1 MTNTNK
7 GLIIAAI
14 LLILLAK
21 PKKGKAENIVNRMT
35 DYSKYRWYKNIRTL
49 NFLNKLHPK
58 FRVLVA
64 LFFSEIE
71 DKLNLTVYPTSG
83 YRTFAEQAV
92 LYKQNKQNAKPG
104 YSDHNFGFAIDIN
117 IMDKNNKTI
126 LRKANTS
133 KQWRDS
139 GVVAIAENLNFLW
152 GGDGNFGTYH
162 DPIHFYIKPNKKTI
176 TDLRNLVNNG
186 KVDSNGY
193 VLV

>member
-14 LLILLAK
+14 IIILITK

-58 FRVLVA
+58 FRIPVA

-71 DKLNLTVYPTSG
+71 NKLNLTVYPTSG

-92 LYKQNKQNAKPG
+92 LYKQNDKNAKAG
-104 YSDHNFGFAIDIN
+104 YSDHNFGFAMDIN
-117 IMDKNNKTI
+117 IMDKNNKII
-126 LRKANTS
+126 LRKKDTVKKWKDNGVIGIS
-133 KQWRDS
+133 K
-139 GVVAIAENLNFLW
+139 NLGFKW
-152 GGDGNFGTYH
+152 GGDFVNYH
-162 DPIHFYIKPNKKTI
+162 DPVHFYIRPNGKTI
-176 TDLRNLVNNG
+176 IELRELVNNG
-186 KVDSNGY
+186 KVDVNGY

>member
-1 MTNTNK
+1 MTTTNK

-14 LLILLAK
+14 IIILLVK
-21 PKKGKAENIVNRMT
+21 PKKVNAKNIMFKIS
-35 DYSKYRWYKNIRTL
+35 DYSNYRWYKNIKNF

-58 FRVLVA
+58 FRVPVA
-64 LFFSEIE
+64 IFLSDIE
-71 DKLNLTVYPTSG
+71 NKLGLTVYITSG
-83 YRTFAEQAV
+83 YRTFAEQQV

-104 YSDHNFGFAIDIN
+104 YSDHNFGFAMDIN
-117 IMDKNNKTI
+117 IMDKNNKII

-186 KVDSNGY
+186 QVDKNGY

>member
-14 LLILLAK
+14 IIILLTK

-58 FRVLVA
+58 FRVPVA

-92 LYKQNKQNAKPG
+92 LYKDNNKNAKAG
-104 YSDHNFGFAIDIN
+104 YSDHNFGFAMDIN
-117 IMDKNNKTI
+117 IMDKNNNII
-126 LRKANTS
+126 LRKKDTV
-133 KQWRDS
+133 KKWKDS
-139 GVVAIAENLNFLW
+139 GVIGISENLGFKW
-152 GGDGNFGTYH
+152 GGNFVNYH
-162 DPIHFYIKPNKKTI
+162 DPVHFYIKPNDKTI
-176 TDLRNLVNNG
+176 TQLRELVNNG